1 MCRCSLTHIDYFYI
15 IMCMRRKMYKTG
27 MRSDLDQLA
36 LLQKLRT
43 VHNHFLLFCIK
54 LWIDLLFSFKNP
66 TFLICDHRQ
75 FPDQF
80 LMHLLPAFLVYPFIV
95 QVQVVSDLSHLMS
108 IIMQLQSLSLIPCT
122 LSHFCCSSYMRSPVH
137 YCPATTQ
144 FHCPRGCKCQI
155 LSHHPVLSESLMS
168 V

>member
-15 IMCMRRKMYKTG
+15 IMCMRREMNKAG

-66 TFLICDHRQ
+66 AFLICDHRQ

-80 LMHLLPAFLVYPFIV
+80 LMHLLLAFLLYPFLV
-95 QVQVVSDLSHLMS
+95 QVQVVSNLSLLVS
-108 IIMQLQSLSLIPCT
+108 IIILLQSLSLIPCT
-122 LSHFCCSSYMRSPVH
+122 LSHFYCSSYMRSQVH
-137 YCPATTQ
+137 YYPVTTQ